1 MAVVKRERNLTTIAT
16 VMYALNFSILAFY
29 SLICVTT
36 TFRICGSLGAHDFLT
51 LVRQI
56 PRYPWQMPVQSLSLY
71 ALLCAVSF
79 LKISHPIERFS
90 LRVVVC
96 ATEIVL
102 CAGII
107 FSLDF
112 YYSGVALLVL
122 ADLVHYIRNNKLR
135 LCFIVILSLMF
146 AFGRYDIAAQFTQSI
161 AFSAYLSYYNP
172 MTQSFFTILES
183 LMACLNISLFVLYM
197 ILLFTGQKAE
207 NERIRKLNE
216 QLNQANDQLRDYAEN
231 MERMTQMR
239 ERNRLAREIHDTL
252 GHTLTGIIMGADAGL
267 ALLDVAPEE
276 SRKRIQ
282 VVAQTARNGL
292 TDVRRSIKALRPD
305 TLERYSLAQALE
317 GLVENFRLTTSAQ
330 ITYCQEVGELN
341 LASDEEDVL
350 YRVVQEGMTN
360 AVRHGKADRISIRV
374 TRTGDVVTVSVRD
387 NGIGCDTLE
396 EGFGLRHMRER
407 LEMLGG
413 TLSYGNMEQ
422 DAEDGY
428 TGFFITVSLSV
439 RNRKGDSL

>member
-1 MAVVKRERNLTTIAT
+1 MKTERTLKNIAS
-16 VMYALNFSILAFY
+16 VMFALNFSILVFY

-36 TFRICGSLGAHDFLT
+36 TFRICDSLGAQDFLNS
-51 LVRQI
+51 VRQI

-79 LKISHPIERFS
+79 FKVFRPVEQFP
-90 LRVVVC
+90 LRVGIC
-96 ATEIVL
+96 AVEIVL

-107 FSLDF
+107 VSLNF

-122 ADLVHYIRNNKLR
+122 ADLVHYIRNNKMR
-135 LCFIVILSLMF
+135 LCIIVILSLMF
-146 AFGRYDIAAQFTQSI
+146 AFGRYEIVEQFTNGV
-161 AFSAYLSYYNP
+161 AFGAYLDYYNP
-172 MTQSFFTILES
+172 MIQSCFTGLES
-183 LMACLNISLFVLYM
+183 LMVCLNILLFVLYM
-197 ILLFTGQKAE
+197 ILLFTSQKEE
-207 NERIRKLNE
+207 NARIRKLNE
-216 QLNQANDQLRDYAEN
+216 QLNQANDQLRDYAVN
-231 MERMTQMR
+231 MERMAQMR

-282 VVAQTARNGL
+282 VVAQTARDGL

-305 TLERYSLAQALE
+305 ALERSSLPQALAE
-317 GLVENFRLTTSAQ
+317 LVENFRLTTSAQ
-330 ITYCQEVGELN
+330 IAYFQEAEELQ
-341 LASDEEDVL
+341 LDQDEEDAL
-350 YRVVQEGMTN
+350 YRVVQEGLTN
-360 AVRHGKADRISIRV
+360 AVRHGKSDRIEIRI
-374 TRTGDVVTVSVRD
+374 TRNEDVVAVFVRD
-387 NGIGCDTLE
+387 NGTGCDELE

-413 TLSYGNMEQ
+413 TMSYGNLSR

-428 TGFFITVSLSV
+428 TGFFIVVRLPV
-439 RNRKGDSL
+439 RNRKEE

>member
-1 MAVVKRERNLTTIAT
+1 MKTERTLINIAS
-16 VMYALNFSILAFY
+16 VMFALNFSILAFY

-36 TFRICGSLGAHDFLT
+36 TFRICDSLGAQDFLNS
-51 LVRQI
+51 VRQI
-56 PRYPWQMPVQSLSLY
+56 PQYPWQMPVQSLSLY

-79 LKISHPIERFS
+79 FKIFRPIEHFP
-90 LRVVVC
+90 LRVVICVV
-96 ATEIVL
+96 EIGL

-107 FSLDF
+107 ASLNF

-122 ADLVHYIRNNKLR
+122 ADLVHYIRNNKMR
-135 LCFIVILSLMF
+135 LCIIVILSLMF
-146 AFGRYDIAAQFTQSI
+146 AFVRYEIVEQFTNGI
-161 AFSAYLSYYNP
+161 AFGAYLDYYNP
-172 MTQSFFTILES
+172 MIQSCFTGLES
-183 LMACLNISLFVLYM
+183 LMVCLNILLFVLYM
-197 ILLFTGQKAE
+197 ILLFTNQKEE
-207 NERIRKLNE
+207 NARIRKLNE
-216 QLNQANDQLRDYAEN
+216 QLNQANDQLRDYAVN

-267 ALLDVAPEE
+267 ALFDVAPEE
-276 SRKRIQ
+276 SKKRIQ
-282 VVAQTARNGL
+282 VVAQSARDGL

-305 TLERYSLAQALE
+305 ALEHSTLTQALE

-330 ITYCQEVGELN
+330 IAYFQEAEELK
-341 LASDEEDVL
+341 LDPDEEDAL
-350 YRVVQEGMTN
+350 YRVVQEGLTN
-360 AVRHGKADRISIRV
+360 AVRHGRSDRIEIRI

-387 NGIGCDTLE
+387 NGTGCTALE

-413 TLSYGNMEQ
+413 TLIYGNLDK

-428 TGFFITVSLSV
+428 TGFFITVCLTV
-439 RNRKGDSL
+439 RNRKGE

>member
-1 MAVVKRERNLTTIAT
+1 MMKREQNLINIAS
-16 VMYALNFSILAFY
+16 VMFALNLAILAFY

-36 TFRICGSLGAHDFLT
+36 TYRICGALGAHDFLNS
-51 LVRQI
+51 VRQI

-71 ALLCAVSF
+71 ALLCGVSVF
-79 LKISHPIERFS
+79 KTVRPIEHFP
-90 LRVVVC
+90 LRVCICVM
-96 ATEIVL
+96 EIAL
-102 CAGII
+102 CAGI
-107 FSLDF
+107 FAALNF

-122 ADLVHYIRNNKLR
+122 ADLVHYIRNKQMR
-135 LCFIVILSLMF
+135 LMFIVILSLMF
-146 AFGRYDIAAQFTQSI
+146 AFGRYEIVEQFTSGI
-161 AFSAYLSYYNP
+161 AFSDYLSYYNP
-172 MTQSFFTILES
+172 MIQSCFTGLES
-183 LMACLNISLFVLYM
+183 MMVCLNILLFVLYM
-197 ILLFTGQKAE
+197 ILLFTGQKEE

-282 VVAQTARNGL
+282 AVAQTARDGL

-305 TLERYSLAQALE
+305 ALEHYSLAQALE

-330 ITYCQEVGELN
+330 ITYCQEAGELN

-360 AVRHGKADRISIRV
+360 AVRHGKADRIEIRI
-374 TRTGDVVTVSVRD
+374 TRIGDVVTISVRD
-387 NGIGCDTLE
+387 NGIGCDKPE

-407 LEMLGG
+407 LQMLGG
-413 TLSYGNMEQ
+413 TLVYGNLER

-428 TGFFITVSLSV
+428 TGFSITVRLPV

>member
-1 MAVVKRERNLTTIAT
+1 MRTERKLQDIAVK
-16 VMYALNFSILAFY
+16 MFALNFSILCFY

-36 TFRICGSLGAHDFLT
+36 TFRICDSLGAHDFLT
-51 LVRQI
+51 LIRQI
-56 PRYPWQMPVQSLSLY
+56 PPYPWKMPVQSLSLF
-71 ALLCAVSF
+71 ALLCIVSF
-79 LKISHPIERFS
+79 FKIFHPIEQFP
-90 LRVVVC
+90 LRVALCV
-96 ATEIVL
+96 TEIVL

-107 FSLDF
+107 CSLNF
-112 YYSGVALLVL
+112 YYSGIALLVL
-122 ADLVHYIRNNKLR
+122 ADLVHYIRSNKMR
-135 LCFIVILSLMF
+135 LSFIVVLSLLF
-146 AFGRYDIAAQFTQSI
+146 AFGRYEIVAHFTQSI

-172 MTQSFFTILES
+172 VTQSLFMILES
-183 LMACLNISLFVLYM
+183 LMTCLNILLFVLYM

-216 QLNQANDQLRDYAEN
+216 QLNQANDQLRDYAVN

-276 SRKRIQ
+276 SRKRMQ
-282 VVAQTARNGL
+282 VVAQTARDGL

-305 TLERYSLAQALE
+305 ALERYSLDEALE
-317 GLVENFRLTTSAQ
+317 GLVENFRLTTSAR
-330 ITYCQEVGELN
+330 ITYSQEAGELN
-341 LASDEEDVL
+341 LASDEEDSL
-350 YRVVQEGMTN
+350 YRVVQEGLTN
-360 AVRHGKADRISIRV
+360 AVRHGKADRIAIRV
-374 TRTGDVVTVSVRD
+374 TRSGDVVTVSVRD
-387 NGIGCDTLE
+387 NGTGCDKLV

-413 TLSYGNMEQ
+413 TVSCGNLEQ
-422 DAEDGY
+422 DAQDEY
-428 TGFFITVSLSV
+428 TGFFIAVELPV